1 MEFKVNVKVTEVY
14 TKSFIVNARSKKE
27 AESKLEEK
35 WNEELYD
42 ATTDCVEEQ
51 NVEYSCTGKATK
63 QDVIECDSLD
73 DYIDEDEDEDEDQ
86 EDTDDE
92 EILEAVNQYGVNI
105 PNKEDTVILYIAPM
119 DIMNFKEPESFM
131 FENFCYSGFFQNV
144 YDKKHEIKKA
154 AIVAIKAVKDELI
167 FVLSDGEDQY
177 DETVSEIS
185 NPADTLFNIKELV
198 TEGLNSDDR
207 DWLVLYNSVYK
218 YGAPQGVDI
227 WRHYDGVYLPGA
239 EGIWS
244 HDDIPDNEE
253 TKQKILNALRAGET
267 PEDSIQLVIH

>member
-35 WNEELYD
+35 WNEKLYD

-86 EDTDDE
+86 EDTGDE

-105 PNKEDTVILYIAPM
+105 PNKEDTVILYIAPI
-119 DIMNFKEPESFM
+119 DIVNFKEPESFM
-131 FENFCYSGFFQNV
+131 AKNFGYFGFYRNI
-144 YDKKHEIKKA
+144 YDKKGEIKKA
-154 AIVAIKAVKDELI
+154 AIVAIKSINDELV
-167 FVLSDGEDQY
+167 FTLSDGKDQY
-177 DETVSEIS
+177 DKPVSELS
-185 NPADTLFNIKELV
+185 NPSGTLLYTKELV
-198 TEGLNSDDR
+198 TEGLDSDER
-207 DWLVLYNSVYK
+207 DWLVLYNCVFE
-218 YGAPQGVDI
+218 YGAPKGIDI
-227 WRHYDGVYLPGA
+227 WTHYDGVYMPGG
-239 EGIWS
+239 ESEKLHG
-244 HDDIPDNEE
+244 DIPD
-253 TKQKILNALRAGET
+253 TKENKHKILNALCAGEY
-267 PEDSIQLVIH
+267 PEDIIEHLIP